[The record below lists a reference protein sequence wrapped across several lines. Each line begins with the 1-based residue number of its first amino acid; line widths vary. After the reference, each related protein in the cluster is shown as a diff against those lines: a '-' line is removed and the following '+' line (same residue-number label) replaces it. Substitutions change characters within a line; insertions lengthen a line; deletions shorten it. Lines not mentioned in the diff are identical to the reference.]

1 MRGSSQGSAHPD
13 AGPDQDLTRGGRVAS
28 GATTAPPPH
37 RRRGA
42 TTSTRPASRRDSTR
56 PAAFTPARPAPRRQL
71 PRDAWSSLP
80 CWWSADRWVAHVD
93 AVYSC
98 HYLLLR
104 PQLVALTGGGLSRRA
119 LMAVAIAHATAAD
132 YRTGRG
138 SRPLL
143 GATGGATGLTRATG
157 LGARTITRAR
167 TFLRLAGLATE
178 VAPGRHR
185 TLDERLEAWQRGHNA
200 RGWCADYALHP
211 STTHAPITPGPVDNS
226 FGVDAGQEID
236 GTPPRRGAVET
247 TPQVD
252 YLVSTSKERQHR
264 GAARPATTRNR
275 TPRRRTAPDPR
286 GLLLATRWA
295 RNADSPTWVKTL
307 PAGVWAAFLALPA
320 RHGWTDRDLNQ
331 VLTDHHIA
339 GHRIPTRPDRPIG
352 FLSWVLTRHGD
363 LDDRPCALDDARQ
376 AEELATARR
385 RKTQQVAD
393 SKQFAADRAT
403 AQAALGGPGHTAALA
418 AASVAGR
425 RKYGLSGSSSEPSL

>member
-1 MRGSSQGSAHPD
+1 VRGSSQGSAHPD
-13 AGPDQDLTRGGRVAS
+13 AGPDQDLTRGGRVAT

-71 PRDAWSSLP
+71 PRDAWSTLP

-93 AVYSC
+93 AVYRC

-104 PQLVALTGGGLSRRA
+104 PQLVALTGGGLSRRS
-119 LMAVAIAHATAAD
+119 LLAVATAHATAAD

-143 GATGGATGLTRATG
+143 GATGGPAGLTRATG

-185 TLDERLEAWQRGHNA
+185 TLDERLEAWHRGHNA

-211 STTHAPITPGPVDNS
+211 STTHAPITPGPVDNP
-226 FGVDAGQEID
+226 VDIVAGQKID
-236 GTPPRRGAVET
+236 GTPPRRGAVDT
-247 TPQVD
+247 NPHVD
-252 YLVSTSKERQHR
+252 YLVSTGRNSQHR
-264 GAARPATTRNR
+264 GASRPASNKSGAM
-275 TPRRRTAPDPR
+275 RRRAAPDAK

-295 RNADSPTWVKTL
+295 RNPDSPTWVKTL
-307 PAGVWAAFLALPA
+307 PPGVWATFLALPA

-331 VLTDHHIA
+331 LLTDHHAA

-352 FLSWVLTRHGD
+352 FLSWVLTRHGA

-376 AEELATARR
+376 AEDLAAVTR
-385 RKTQQVAD
+385 RKTLAAQDHAQHI
-393 SKQFAADRAT
+393 ADRVT
-403 AQAALGGPGHTAALA
+403 AQAALGGVGHTAALA
-418 AASVAGR
+418 AAAAAGR
-425 RKYGLSGSSSEPSL
+425 RKHGPS